1 MAFAASHKT
10 WLLWSKGPFGMWWKV
25 SLSLL
30 SKNCASDGRDR
41 VCPKVEIRV
50 CPKVEVVARAQSM

>member
-1 MAFAASHKT
+1 M
-10 WLLWSKGPFGMWWKV
+10 
-25 SLSLL
+25 SLL